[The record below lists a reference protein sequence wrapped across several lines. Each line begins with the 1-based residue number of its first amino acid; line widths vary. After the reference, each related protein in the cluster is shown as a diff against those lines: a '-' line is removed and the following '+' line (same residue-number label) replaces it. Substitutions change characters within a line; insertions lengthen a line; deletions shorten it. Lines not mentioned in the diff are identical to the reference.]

1 MLSYKRA
8 FLLAMMATAITV
20 SIELFADLL
29 VVAHPRWMLIDEAAM
44 AILVGALVIV
54 FERWRARHLAEQLRI
69 IRDVN
74 RHVRNELQVLV
85 AASHGLAN
93 GESVAQIERAIDH
106 IDWTLREV
114 LPGKVI
120 PKETTPPMT
129 FPNVKFDR
137 PA

>member
-8 FLLAMMATAITV
+8 FLLAVMATAMTV
-20 SIELFADLL
+20 SIELFSDLL

-44 AILVGALVIV
+44 AILVGALVIM
-54 FERWRARHLAEQLRI
+54 FERWRARHVAERLRI
-69 IRDVN
+69 IRDMN
-74 RHVRNELQVLV
+74 RYVRNELQVLV

-93 GESVAQIERAIDH
+93 TQSIAQIERAIGH
-106 IDWTLREV
+106 IDWALREV

-120 PKETTPPMT
+120 PKETTSPVT
-129 FPNVKFDR
+129 FPNFKFDR